1 LKVGMVAPEF
11 LPVWGGV
18 GTHIVEL
25 VSHMPEDVELCV
37 LTVRRTI
44 PGTSE
49 FMERDEVLAS
59 IGRPIELVELSDAR
73 DTFLY
78 NASFQVSCARHIP
91 RVVREHGIE
100 LLHTHFPH
108 MSDLLLKLRG
118 YPVPSITTVH
128 TTIAGQVSGTRA
140 SGMGFFEL
148 EPSERFTLLLS
159 PLLRVLERS
168 YLARTRNIIT
178 VSRWL
183 SRLLEQHYDMEG
195 KRLEVIPNGVDAD
208 VYAPRSTERLV
219 DTSDPIVLFTG
230 RLVSAKGISVLIEAM
245 EDVLKR
251 TDAHFVF
258 VGGGSPIP
266 YIERMRKRGIPP
278 SSYTFLG
285 YLRTREEMVAAYNM
299 ADVYVAPTLYENL
312 PIRILEA
319 MACERA
325 VVASNVCAIP
335 EAIEHG
341 INGLLV
347 PPRNSKALAHALM
360 RLLEDDS
367 LRMRLGRRARQTV
380 LERFS
385 WHSIAM
391 RTAALYEHVLESV
404 R

>member
-1 LKVGMVAPEF
+1 MVAPEF

-25 VSHMPEDVELCV
+25 VSHMPKEVEVCV

-59 IGRPIELVELSDAR
+59 IGRPIELVELSHAK

-78 NASFQVSCARHIP
+78 NASFQMSCARHIP
-91 RVVREHGIE
+91 RIVREHGIE

-108 MSDLLLKLRG
+108 MSDLLLKLGG
-118 YPVPSITTVH
+118 YSVPSITTVH
-128 TTIAGQVSGTRA
+128 TTIAGQISGTRA

-159 PLLRVLERS
+159 PFLRMVERC
-168 YLARTRNIIT
+168 YLARTHNIIT

-183 SRLLEQHYDMEG
+183 SRLLEQHYDMRG
-195 KRLEVIPNGVDAD
+195 KRLEVIPNGVDAE
-208 VYAPRSTERLV
+208 VYASKSTRRLV

-245 EDVLKR
+245 ENVLKS

-258 VGGGSPIP
+258 VGGGSPSP
-266 YIERMRKRGIPP
+266 YIQRMQRRGMPP

-285 YLRTREEMVAAYNM
+285 YLRSREEMVAAYNM

-341 INGLLV
+341 VNGLLV
-347 PPRNSKALAHALM
+347 PPRNSDALAHALVS
-360 RLLEDDS
+360 LLEDEP
-367 LRMRLGRRARQTV
+367 LRKKMGRRARQTV
-380 LERFS
+380 VERFS

-391 RTAALYEHVLESV
+391 RTAALYEQVLEGA